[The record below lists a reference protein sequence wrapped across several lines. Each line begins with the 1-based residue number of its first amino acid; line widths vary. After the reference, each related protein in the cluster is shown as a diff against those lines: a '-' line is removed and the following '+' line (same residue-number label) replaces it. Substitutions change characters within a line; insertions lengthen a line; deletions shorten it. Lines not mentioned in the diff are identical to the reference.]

1 MRRGGLVALALVVLA
16 TVPAAADL
24 PKDASFELDAVTYLY
39 ATGVL
44 GSGSMAIGDAADGA
58 GLLPYHACAFVMLHP
73 GTPNGRVMVRG
84 LYGNVTGVE
93 AYLDQFRLPTGKR
106 GYSLDAPAETDGST
120 VLSDLAIT
128 GNATLRVGGDSFA
141 DPATDNKTMVG
152 RLALLSSGVRDDSTR
167 ARLVGPEPDAD
178 SELHLEVTSLPGL
191 PSTSQELTFSS
202 PASPPTEAFGQMH
215 VFSNTKFGGRA
226 VLDISTS
233 APVPTGMNELN
244 FTLIA
249 PSGAHVASATLRP
262 ALLADDDVTLEA
274 PLAEFGQY
282 LLLVTGKVALGS
294 YTVQATLEPPE
305 DFRLHLWWENVT
317 FGRQA
322 YDDYIACSDAVGS
335 PNEVVSVES
344 ITGRPDP
351 PRFRLGIV
359 VAGVAAGFAVV
370 VLAVKLVS
378 DQVSL
383 AAFRRSK

>member
-1 MRRGGLVALALVVLA
+1 MPRGGLVAFALVVLA

-44 GSGSMAIGDAADGA
+44 GSGSMAVGDAADGT
-58 GLLPYHACAFVMLHP
+58 GLLPYEACAFVMLHP

-84 LYGNVTGVE
+84 LYANVTGVE
-93 AYLDQFRLPTGKR
+93 AYLDQFRLPTGRR
-106 GYSLDAPAETDGST
+106 GYSLDAVTTIDST
-120 VLSDLAIT
+120 AVASDLAIL
-128 GNATLRVGGDSFA
+128 GNSTLRVGGDSYA

-152 RLALLSSGVRDDSTR
+152 RLALLSTGVRDDASG
-167 ARLVGPEPDAD
+167 ARLGEPTADPD
-178 SELHLEVTSLPGL
+178 SELHLELTSLPGL
-191 PSTSQELTFSS
+191 PTTRQEITFSS
-202 PASPPTEAFGQMH
+202 TIAPPTEAYGQMH
-215 VFSNTKFGGRA
+215 TFSNSKFGGRV
-226 VLDISTS
+226 VLDIATS
-233 APVPTGMNELN
+233 ATAPAGMNELN
-244 FTLIA
+244 FTLIS
-249 PSGAHVASATLRP
+249 PSGTRVAAVTLQP
-262 ALLADDDVTLEA
+262 ALLANDGATLEA

-282 LLLVTGKVALGS
+282 LLLVTGKVAFGS
-294 YTVQATLEPPE
+294 YTVEATLEPPA

-359 VAGVAAGFAVV
+359 VAGVAAGFAVI